1 MQSHLQPVLKS
12 SVLQQKANK
21 QPQRTKAINNHLFV
35 LIQGLFPPLFVLLP
49 GLAYKV
55 LLTKKYLFFPKV
67 CKYSHYYFTPRPY
80 KLFPVKSACPKE
92 EKFQKRASVVAA
104 LRVLAEFL
112 GAFTATNSGCKG
124 IIKAGKWL
132 IGISCQNL
140 LQSKGSTR
148 SKRLPALSLHFH
160 FTCTVLNSWHRYNTN
175 VLGNPIAN
183 GANISK
189 AGFAGVLY
197 TSSSAETSYSN
208 KSYPNKSMLPPSTVT
223 VSITEIFSNI
233 KYN

>member
-12 SVLQQKANK
+12 SVLKQKANK

-67 CKYSHYYFTPRPY
+67 CKYSHYYFTPRPNY
-80 KLFPVKSACPKE
+80 FLLNLPV
-92 EKFQKRASVVAA
+92 QKRRNSKKGPVWWQHS
-104 LRVLAEFL
+104 RVLAEFL

-160 FTCTVLNSWHRYNTN
+160 CTCTVLNSWHRYNTK

-223 VSITEIFSNI
+223 VSITEIFFQY
-233 KYN
+233 KL